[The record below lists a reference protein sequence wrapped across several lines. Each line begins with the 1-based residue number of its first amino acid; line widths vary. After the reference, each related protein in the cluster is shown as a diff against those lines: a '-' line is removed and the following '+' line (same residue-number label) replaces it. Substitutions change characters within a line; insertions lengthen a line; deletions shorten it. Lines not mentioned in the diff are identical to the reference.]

1 MLLSTPSNQ
10 TDSTVV
16 KPDLVVLV
24 LCTGNS
30 ARSIMAEA
38 LFNHLGNPRIRAFS
52 AGSKP
57 VGRVNPYALEQ
68 IRERLGDEGSVYE
81 SKSWDKFSDSQ
92 SSQAIDIVLTVCGN
106 AANEACPAFPGDAI
120 HLHWDFADPAAA
132 SGSAADIQ
140 SAFAATFLEMQA
152 RIELLMRLLPNLV
165 TKQEVSNAL
174 LELSYS
180 GNAC

>member
-16 KPDLVVLV
+16 KPGLVVLV

-38 LFNHLGNPRIRAFS
+38 LFNHLCSPRIQAFS

-68 IRERLGDEGSVYE
+68 IRERLGDDGSTYE

-92 SSQAIDIVLTVCGN
+92 SSQSIDIVLTVCGN
-106 AANEACPAFPGDAI
+106 AVSETCPTFPGDAV
-120 HLHWDFADPAAA
+120 HVHWDFADPAAVQ
-132 SGSAADIQ
+132 GSKDDVQA
-140 SAFAATFLEMQA
+140 AFAATFV
-152 RIELLMRLLPNLV
+152 ELRTRVESLMRLPPDRF
-165 TKQEVSNAL
+165 TKQQVSKAL
-174 LELSYS
+174 LEPSRK
-180 GNAC
+180 